1 MYSVISD
8 NQALVNHKYKP
19 NLSPDH
25 IADSHILIV
34 MMYGR
39 LSSNGSY
46 AMKIRIHDP

>member
-8 NQALVNHKYKP
+8 NQTLVNHKYKAH
-19 NLSPDH
+19 LSPDH
-25 IADSHILIV
+25 IADSQILIV

-46 AMKIRIHDP
+46 AMKIRIHGP